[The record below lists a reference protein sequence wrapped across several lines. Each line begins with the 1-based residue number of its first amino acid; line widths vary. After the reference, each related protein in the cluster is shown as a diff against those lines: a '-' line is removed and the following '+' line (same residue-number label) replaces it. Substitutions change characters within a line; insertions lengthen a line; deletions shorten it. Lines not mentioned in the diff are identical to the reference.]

1 MLVIGCELAMAVMA
15 VSLPTLAARPHI
27 AVARGRSAAPGA
39 VSLRDGRS
47 PRAAPSVWAQEVG
60 GVQFRRRARSARLV
74 SCSVAATATEN
85 APETAQRA
93 SAAPFNALITGST
106 KGQAPQTLF
115 SQNAGFIAPH

>member
-1 MLVIGCELAMAVMA
+1 MATMA

-27 AVARGRSAAPGA
+27 AVAQGRSAAPGA

-47 PRAAPSVWAQEVG
+47 PRAAPVWAQEVG
-60 GVQFRRRARSARLV
+60 GVQFRRTRSARLV
-74 SCSVAATATEN
+74 SCSVAATAKEN